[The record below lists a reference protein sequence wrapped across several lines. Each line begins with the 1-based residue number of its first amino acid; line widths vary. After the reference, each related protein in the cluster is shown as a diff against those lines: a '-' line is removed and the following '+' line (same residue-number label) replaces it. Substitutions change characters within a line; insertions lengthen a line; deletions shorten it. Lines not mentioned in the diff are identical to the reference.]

1 MAFGGGLGLYH
12 VLGVASCV
20 ALVYFSL
27 GELDIHP
34 LSFSFP
40 SVTPSSYAAPT
51 APFVERRGARLF
63 LDGRPFYVNGWN
75 SYWFMD
81 QAVETGTRHRVDRMF
96 RAAADMGLTVC
107 RTWAF
112 NDGAYNALQLAP
124 GHFDERVFKV
134 TGRSNYSLPF
144 RISARSFAGRKCP
157 LLWLARKRGADDG

>member
-1 MAFGGGLGLYH
+1 MAFGSGLGLYH

-34 LSFSFP
+34 LSFSLR
-40 SVTPSSYAAPT
+40 SSYAAPT

-75 SYWFMD
+75 SYWLMD
-81 QAVETGTRHRVDRMF
+81 QAVEMGTRHRVSRMF
-96 RAAADMGLTVC
+96 RDAADMGLTVC

-124 GHFDERVFKV
+124 GHFDHRVFKV
-134 TGRSNYSLPF
+134 INR
-144 RISARSFAGRKCP
+144 
-157 LLWLARKRGADDG
+157 